1 MQNEALSAVV
11 TSRQQQLA
19 TIHAQALALASQLES
34 FAAGEPMDQ
43 QATWTEYAGML
54 QDVVHFSECAENP
67 ESAKDDLLLNRQQW
81 QSFGRLLRDRREAAG
96 FSRSELSRLAKLS
109 DATVKFAETARY
121 PPSRKTLIRLLA
133 VPQLNLSWDDLPWQP
148 GGAPQP
154 QPTPEGKSEA
164 AATDLNCYITPT
176 FDSVRMVQ
184 ELGRFLN
191 GAGGHVE
198 QTSAY
203 LDHQSASAYLAHC
216 QQSPV
221 IAAHRL
227 NIPLGAIALRIA
239 KETKSA
245 GLNVIALGA
254 GEAHLEVRL
263 VQHLAQAQPAT
274 DVRFCLFD
282 ISQPLLS
289 AGFKYATDALNEL
302 RGVNVW
308 AMQGN
313 FHHLPLYT
321 QLHYAPT
328 SARRR
333 RVYCILGFTLAN
345 LDNEPRFF
353 QHSFV
358 DCVPGDLLV
367 LDVQQAH
374 GSADSPEEIRRR
386 DPGLRIPFSK
396 VHVEWFAG
404 PIYRHC
410 KDVVGVDLA
419 MELDSQ
425 CPMPG
430 SYALDVIATVK
441 TAGRAEKRFS
451 MFRFKRYDVA
461 RLAQCLAESGWEQLA
476 ALPCGNAADRP
487 GVVML
492 FCKRGTPAAKRPE
505 SANRADCSE
514 A

>member
-1 MQNEALSAVV
+1 VPTEALSAPAP
-11 TSRQQQLA
+11 SRQQQLA

-67 ESAKDDLLLNRQQW
+67 ESTKDDLLLNRQQW

-148 GGAPQP
+148 GGAPQA
-154 QPTPEGKSEA
+154 QPSADSKSESV
-164 AATDLNCYITPT
+164 ATDLNWYVTPT
-176 FDSVRMVQ
+176 FEPVRMVM

-203 LDHQSASAYLAHC
+203 LDHQSAAAYLAMC
-216 QQSPV
+216 ERSP
-221 IAAHRL
+221 ITAAYRGSVQ
-227 NIPLGAIALRIA
+227 LGVVAKRTI
-239 KETKSA
+239 KETKLA
-245 GLNVIALGA
+245 GLNVIALGS
-254 GEAHLEVRL
+254 GDAHLEVRL
-263 VQHLAQAQPAT
+263 VQHLAQEQLTP
-274 DVRFCLFD
+274 DIRFCLFD

-289 AGFKYATDALNEL
+289 AGFKYAKDALCEIP
-302 RGVNVW
+302 GVSVW
-308 AMQGN
+308 ALQGN

-321 QLHYAPT
+321 QLHYSPA

-333 RVYCILGFTLAN
+333 RIYCILGNTLAN

-358 DCVPGDLLV
+358 ECVPGDLLV
-367 LDVQQAH
+367 LDLQPAH
-374 GSADSPEEIRRR
+374 GSADNPDEIRRR
-386 DPGLRIPFSK
+386 DPGLLNPFSK
-396 VHVEWFAG
+396 IHAEWLAG

-410 KDVVGVDLA
+410 KDVVGVEFS
-419 MELDSQ
+419 MQLDTQ
-425 CPMPG
+425 CPLPG
-430 SYALDVIATVK
+430 SYALDAIATVK
-441 TAGRAEKRFS
+441 MTGRPDKRFS

-461 RLAQCLAESGWEQLA
+461 KLAQCLAETGWEQLA
-476 ALPCGNAADRP
+476 ALPCEGTSSRP
-487 GVVML
+487 GITML
-492 FCKRGTPAAKRPE
+492 FCKRGLTTAKRPDAAE
-505 SANRADCSE
+505 
-514 A
+514 

>member
-1 MQNEALSAVV
+1 MQSDAQPPVAP
-11 TSRQQQLA
+11 SRQQQLA

-67 ESAKDDLLLNRQQW
+67 ESTKDDLLLNRQQW
-81 QSFGRLLRDRREAAG
+81 QAFGRLLRDRREAAG

-133 VPQLNLSWDDLPWQP
+133 VPQLNLTWSDLPWRP
-148 GGAPQP
+148 GAAPP
-154 QPTPEGKSEA
+154 PSASPEGKGEA
-164 AATDLNCYITPT
+164 AATDLNWYVTPT
-176 FDSVRMVQ
+176 FEPVRMVM

-203 LDHQSASAYLAHC
+203 LDHQSAAAYLSMC
-216 QQSPV
+216 ERSPV
-221 IAAHRL
+221 TTALRGA
-227 NIPLGAIALRIA
+227 IPLGVIAKRIV
-239 KETKSA
+239 KETKLA
-245 GLNVIALGA
+245 GLNVIALGS
-254 GEAHLEVRL
+254 GDAHLEVRL
-263 VQHLAQAQPAT
+263 VQHLAHEQANPDIQ
-274 DVRFCLFD
+274 FCLFD

-289 AGFKYATDALNEL
+289 AGFKYAKDALSEL
-302 RGVNVW
+302 TGVSVW
-308 AMQGN
+308 ALQGN

-321 QLHYAPT
+321 QLHYSPA

-333 RVYCILGFTLAN
+333 RIYCILGNTLAN

-358 DCVPGDLLV
+358 ECVPGDLLV
-367 LDVQQAH
+367 LDVQPAH
-374 GSADSPEEIRRR
+374 GSVDSPEEIRRR
-386 DPGLRIPFSK
+386 DPGLLHPFSK
-396 VHVEWFAG
+396 VHAEWLAG

-410 KDVVGVDLA
+410 KDVVGVEFA
-419 MELDSQ
+419 MQLDTQ

-430 SYALDVIATVK
+430 SYALDAIATVK
-441 TAGRAEKRFS
+441 TTGRPDKRFS

-461 RLAQCLAESGWEQLA
+461 KLAQCLAETGWEQLA
-476 ALPCGNAADRP
+476 ALTCNNAADRP
-487 GVVML
+487 SVAML
-492 FCKRGTPAAKRPE
+492 FCKRGPATARRPE
-505 SANRADCSE
+505 PTE
-514 A
+514 